1 MQIKNLLAHNK
12 KYKMIKEEIW
22 KTNMDKK
29 WEMTHIIMN
38 MMLENRTINEFNL
51 NFNYIFLLIGKL

>member
-22 KTNMDKK
+22 KKNMDRK

-38 MMLENRTINEFNL
+38 MMLENRTIKYEFNL
-51 NFNYIFLLIGKL
+51 NFNYKFIYN